1 MHYDAFSDAFFVS
14 ERGAHLKY
22 LALRNWFARL
32 CQRVAIVPTPGG
44 RAPCLTSFRHTFAVT
59 CMKRWY
65 QQGLDVQALLP
76 HLSIYL
82 GHVSPQESYWYLT
95 AVPELLSAAA
105 HRCETSAHAGGT
117 RHA

>member
-1 MHYDAFSDAFFVS
+1 VS
-14 ERGAHLKY
+14 ERGEHLQY
-22 LALRNWFARL
+22 LALRNWFACM
-32 CQRVAIVPTPGG
+32 CQRVAIVPPPGG

-82 GHVSPQESYWYLT
+82 GHVSPQESYGYLT
-95 AVPELLSAAA
+95 SVPELLRAAA
-105 HRCETSAHAGGT
+105 QRFEPYAQVGGHAY
-117 RHA
+117 A

>member
-105 HRCETSAHAGGT
+105 QRFETYAQVGGT
-117 RHA
+117 PHA